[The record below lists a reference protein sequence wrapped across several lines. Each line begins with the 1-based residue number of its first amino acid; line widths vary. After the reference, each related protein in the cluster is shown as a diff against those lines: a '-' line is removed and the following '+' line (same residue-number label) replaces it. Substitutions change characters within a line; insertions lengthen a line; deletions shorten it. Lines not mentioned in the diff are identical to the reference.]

1 MAEMSWAERQQMI
14 QAAALL
20 GSGIPE
26 LQQKIVELEA
36 AKQAQEDELHEIV
49 AILAAVEGVEKSA

>member
-26 LQQKIVELEA
+26 LQQKIAELEA
-36 AKQAQEDELHEIV
+36 AKQAQENELHEIV
-49 AILAAVEGVEKSA
+49 TVLAASEGVEESA